1 METTTKISNKET
13 KAVMKAKPTNKSLF
27 TTKQVKDNVRD
38 IFTPN
43 NAVNN
48 AVEFFN
54 VNNGKFNLGEDK
66 HWTKVQPSALPDDIS
81 LAMKNNFMVHWFN
94 NQSPLLM
101 GWKKVDV
108 DGKKEK
114 IIKGIKEGGSS
125 FNVTPSMLL
134 TLPKKSEFTNAYGN
148 LAWDYI
154 YLMSNNFKKAY
165 SKSVKSLQEKGI
177 ALIKHQDY
185 LDAVEK
191 SGGDIE
197 AVEMDEPKTSTGRD
211 RSVFQMIQWET
222 IGKADEHSKKDANGN
237 NQDNEKSLSMKIINS
252 KDKKAIEGW
261 KKVVKALEDFQKID
275 RTTFQ

>member
-81 LAMKNNFMVHWFN
+81 TAMKNNFMVHWFN

-101 GWKKVDV
+101 GWKKVD
-108 DGKKEK
+108 GKK
-114 IIKGIKEGGSS
+114 IVKGIKDGGSS

-134 TLPKKSEFTNAYGN
+134 TLPKKSEFIKEYGDIAY
-148 LAWDYI
+148 AYI
-154 YLMSNNFKKAY
+154 YSMATNFKKAY

-211 RSVFQMIQWET
+211 RTIYQMIQWET
-222 IGKADEHSKKDANGN
+222 IGKADEHSKKDANDN

-261 KKVVKALEDFQKID
+261 KKVVKALEDFQKLA
-275 RTTFQ
+275 